1 MKSVTLQTV
10 DSLYKEL
17 IGSQPEYSETSAS
30 IVTALNTMSMEEPM
44 HSIQNLFAEKP
55 FIIEN
60 IQEKRVHEE
69 FYQMSSIL
77 YVYAGITYSPEM
89 TEYAVNGYYQ
99 QLEDI
104 GLDLGKV
111 WYRI

>member
-1 MKSVTLQTV
+1 MKLRVL
-10 DSLYKEL
+10 DSLYAEL
-17 IGSQPEYSETSAS
+17 LGNQPEYAETSAS
-30 IVTALNTMSMEEPM
+30 IITALNTVGIKDPLGYTQS
-44 HSIQNLFAEKP
+44 LFAEKL

-69 FYQMSSIL
+69 FYQMSSVL

-104 GLDLGKV
+104 GLDVGKV
-111 WYRI
+111 WYNI